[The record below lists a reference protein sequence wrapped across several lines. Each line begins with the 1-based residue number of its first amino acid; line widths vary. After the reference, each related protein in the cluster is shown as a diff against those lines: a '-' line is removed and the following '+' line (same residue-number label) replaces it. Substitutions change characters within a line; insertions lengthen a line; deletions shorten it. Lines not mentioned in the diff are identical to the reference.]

1 MYIHIY
7 IYIHSIIFLDGIGSE
22 TVNLTTPTFFPL
34 KLTWNQLIFFK
45 QSISTVVFFVDCIR
59 FRKVGTNNTSD
70 VCWFI
75 NPIIS
80 TSSIYPQQNHSCWTY
95 EPTNQSP
102 LEAPCHVE
110 KTRIP
115 VETTVSRW
123 SKDLH
128 KSLQQPSRI
137 TGQLGIVWIKL
148 VCFSMRNPMLCG
160 VSNVEEH
167 SSRSPWLIL
176 CHWQSIIVNKYIYT
190 HTMYILKIAILW
202 ISSIVKRAIFF
213 HPEGVP
219 GKAELQPGDVGF
231 EQAVPETKGHVRVWS
246 EPLILQYGDQRS
258 SEMLSWHAMT
268 ICIIM
273 YMSIY
278 ITWYKLV
285 YSLWNSNMA

>member
-1 MYIHIY
+1 MYIY
-7 IYIHSIIFLDGIGSE
+7 IYSFYNILGWNWEWNIKFNNSDFFL
-22 TVNLTTPTFFPL
+22 LY
-34 KLTWNQLIFFK
+34 LTWNQLIFFK

-80 TSSIYPQQNHSCWTY
+80 TSSIYPPQNHSCWTY

-137 TGQLGIVWIKL
+137 TGQLGIAWIKL

-176 CHWQSIIVNKYIYT
+176 CHWQSIIVNKYIYIYT
-190 HTMYILKIAILW
+190 YNVYTKDCYLMDIIDFQTRYFFSPRRRSRKGWTPARRRWIRASHSWDQGPRSGVVWATDLTIRRSTIIRNAVMTCHDHMYNYVYVYI
-202 ISSIVKRAIFF
+202 
-213 HPEGVP
+213 HN
-219 GKAELQPGDVGF
+219 
-231 EQAVPETKGHVRVWS
+231 
-246 EPLILQYGDQRS
+246 LI
-258 SEMLSWHAMT
+258 
-268 ICIIM
+268 
-273 YMSIY
+273 
-278 ITWYKLV
+278 
-285 YSLWNSNMA
+285 